1 MKKIETKPL
10 IITFL
15 LIIFQSIL
23 FLLTKLVE
31 GNPYLVGGI
40 IDKAIPFNIWAI
52 IPYCSWYIL
61 LLLVPYILYIK
72 DRNNFIKYSIAYII
86 VVMIAVVIFV
96 LIPTTVDR
104 PIVTG
109 NNPLELVTRFIFW
122 VDTPVLNCFPSLH
135 CAISC
140 LWFLYISYSKYT
152 NNLEK
157 IFIPLISVIIMIST
171 LVIKQHVFIDLV
183 VGDSLAILAFILLNK
198 DVKLTRWFK
207 KYFKV

>member
-1 MKKIETKPL
+1 M
-10 IITFL
+10 
-15 LIIFQSIL
+15 
-23 FLLTKLVE
+23 
-31 GNPYLVGGI
+31 
-40 IDKAIPFNIWAI
+40 
-52 IPYCSWYIL
+52 
-61 LLLVPYILYIK
+61 IK
-72 DRNNFIKYSIAYII
+72 II

-140 LWFLYISYSKYT
+140 LWFLYINYSKYT

-183 VGDSLAILAFILLNK
+183 VGDSLAIIAFILLNK